1 VENRKYHALRWNKA
15 SFLVDRKALL
25 AGIILAILF
34 IIVIILSLGLGDVF
48 ISPVEVVKA
57 IFKQSTSLNNL
68 VVHSFRFPRILLS
81 ALAGMGLAVAG
92 AILQGLVRNPLASP
106 DIIGVTSGASLTTV
120 MFLTFSSSHEAS
132 SMNVSIQWLPVASFI
147 GALFMGGLVFLLSR
161 HRFSAIKLVLMGIG
175 LSAGAKALTDLMLI
189 IGPIYLASQSSI
201 WITGSV
207 NGASW
212 SSVVFLFIWSIVFIG
227 LAQILTRRLNAQ
239 AFGEK
244 VAVGIGNNLKRDRI
258 LLIILSTALA
268 GGAVAYAG
276 AIGFVGLMAP
286 HMARRLVG
294 SSFGSVIPVSALIGG
309 LIVMISDLIGR
320 TVFTPLE
327 IPAGV
332 FTAAI
337 GAPYFIYL
345 LYKTGKWR

>member
-1 VENRKYHALRWNKA
+1 MDRKYHTLRWNKA
-15 SFLVDRKALL
+15 SFLVDHKALL
-25 AGIILAILF
+25 ALIVLSILF
-34 IIVIILSLGLGDVF
+34 IVIIILSLGIGDVF
-48 ISPVEVVKA
+48 ISPIEVIKA
-57 IFKQSTSLNNL
+57 IFKQSTTLNNL
-68 VVHSFRFPRILLS
+68 VVHSFRFPRILLG
-81 ALAGMGLAVAG
+81 ALAGMGLAVSG

-120 MFLTFSSSHEAS
+120 MFLTFVSAHEAS
-132 SMNVSIQWLPVASFI
+132 SMNVSVQWLPVASFI
-147 GALFMGGLVFLLSR
+147 GALLMGGLVFILSR
-161 HRFSAIKLVLMGIG
+161 RGFSAIKLVLMGIG
-175 LSAGAKALTDLMLI
+175 LAAGAKALTDLMLI
-189 IGPIYLASQSSI
+189 VGPIYLASQSSI
-201 WITGSV
+201 WLAGSV

-212 SSVVFLFIWSIVFIG
+212 GSVVFLLIWSIVFIG
-227 LAQILTRRLNAQ
+227 LAQGLARRLNAQ
-239 AFGEK
+239 TFGEK
-244 VAVGIGNNLKRDRI
+244 VAVGIGNNLKGDRI
-258 LLIILSTALA
+258 LLLILSTALA

-294 SSFGSVIPVSALIGG
+294 SNFGSLIPISALIGG
-309 LIVMISDLIGR
+309 IIVMISDLIGR

-345 LYKTGKWR
+345 LYKTRKWG